1 MRQILLLKEIEAQR
15 SQITCSGSCSAG
27 ICTQICTRPPFTKSY
42 AGGSI
47 NRWVGWQD
55 ACRAAVGLPSPDL
68 SDLLPNRPP
77 WRSAPHVLN
86 LSWTGSC
93 GLWGRPITL
102 AASLVWCAIVAS
114 MASLSR
120 WMPPARSTALRTS
133 TGQAGSPTFDSGC
146 LAFPVFLISSSCP
159 STSLSCFS
167 PLPCLVLVNITL
179 SPNPRP

>member
-1 MRQILLLKEIEAQR
+1 M
-15 SQITCSGSCSAG
+15 
-27 ICTQICTRPPFTKSY
+27 P
-42 AGGSI
+42 
-47 NRWVGWQD
+47 
-55 ACRAAVGLPSPDL
+55 VGLLWASPAPDL

-93 GLWGRPITL
+93 GLWGRPITQ

-114 MASLSR
+114 MASLSQ

-133 TGQAGSPTFDSGC
+133 TGQAGSPTFVSGC

-167 PLPCLVLVNITL
+167 PLPCLVLINITL
-179 SPNPRP
+179 FPQIQDHTSGLFCSPSASHLLWALLLVPFKPGA